1 MDDELCQIQEHQ
13 RTTLAK
19 PILLTLSQ
27 VEFTKVALSQKR
39 ANAQQWLRMNEI
51 SWETYK
57 QIDSYITEITKIL
70 QASLEK
76 KE

>member
-1 MDDELCQIQEHQ
+1 MNEKLSQIQEHQ

-39 ANAQQWLRMNEI
+39 LSKEI
-51 SWETYK
+51 EALADK
-57 QIDSYITEITKIL
+57 AGKIVKENTKC
-70 QASLEK
+70 
-76 KE
+76 

>member
-1 MDDELCQIQEHQ
+1 MDEKLSQIQEHQ

-19 PILLTLSQ
+19 SILLTLSQ

-39 ANAQQWLRMNEI
+39 DNAQQWLRMNEI

-70 QASLEK
+70 QTSLEEK
-76 KE
+76 